1 MRQMYEL
8 FSKHERVWFSLI
20 GEESQKQFLQAVRNY
35 DPNSTATIS
44 QIGSH
49 MAYGTDKQL
58 RYVSW
63 LVWTQTFGQDGF
75 PVRVDF
81 QKYISGAEDFYIK
94 RADSHMV

>member
-20 GEESQKQFLQAVRNY
+20 GEESQKQFLQDVRNY

-94 RADSHMV
+94 QADSHMV

>member
-94 RADSHMV
+94 QADSHMV